1 MPERTEK
8 LRTTLAELHQELA
21 DAGGLDPE
29 SRALLQASLQEILDA
44 LANAP
49 SGAGLQGH
57 PLPLIERL
65 REAGPRLEAK
75 HPELAAVVGRLLDTL
90 ASLGI

>member
-29 SRALLQASLQEILDA
+29 SRALLQEILDA